1 MSQKEKRFLDVF
13 PNLQLEGKLAELM
26 DQVMVTKVA
35 INHDR
40 DALRVY
46 INSPQW
52 IHKKYI
58 YQLESA
64 IADQLFS
71 GVSMIVK
78 IIERFLLSSQYNP
91 ENFYEVYRSSILLE
105 LKSYNTLLHNIF
117 INGKVEFPEPNH
129 MEITLADTVIGRGKQ
144 EELYQILEKIFCER
158 AGFSTII
165 NIEYE
170 KREESANRRNSELRI
185 QQEARAIIERV
196 YGKHAGE
203 DGAYVGETEAGAG
216 SNGGRPNTGDNCP
229 SGTAGKKSHSEAAQ
243 ADGKKNSQSPAKG
256 KNGFQKSET
265 WKNGSGKNG
274 TAQNG
279 GGVMEVPAS
288 RAIRMSFMAGILRK
302 TVSHLALL
310 LLRWAK
316 WSSAGK

>member
-129 MEITLADTVIGRGKQ
+129 M
-144 EELYQILEKIFCER
+144 
-158 AGFSTII
+158 
-165 NIEYE
+165 
-170 KREESANRRNSELRI
+170 
-185 QQEARAIIERV
+185 
-196 YGKHAGE
+196 
-203 DGAYVGETEAGAG
+203 
-216 SNGGRPNTGDNCP
+216 
-229 SGTAGKKSHSEAAQ
+229 
-243 ADGKKNSQSPAKG
+243 
-256 KNGFQKSET
+256 
-265 WKNGSGKNG
+265 
-274 TAQNG
+274 
-279 GGVMEVPAS
+279 
-288 RAIRMSFMAGILRK
+288 
-302 TVSHLALL
+302 
-310 LLRWAK
+310 
-316 WSSAGK
+316 